1 MSFNLRYI
9 SAIILFVLVSLSVA
23 KGQQRKIASYEKYVK
38 QYSSLAIQHEKKY
51 NIPASITLAQAILES
66 GAGQAKLAKEGNN
79 HFGIK
84 CHADWKGGRIYHDDD
99 KRNECFRK
107 YKNVSDSY
115 EDHSDFLVSRS
126 RYSKLFKLDKKDYRG
141 WAKGLQDC
149 GYATDRGY
157 ANKLISIVETY
168 QLYQYDQNGK
178 SGKKTGSTSGKNTS
192 SSKSSGGKSTS
203 VKLSRD
209 IYKTHGLIYVI
220 AQSNDLL
227 EDIAKDLDF
236 SSRKLAKYNEIPV
249 DFPLQKGDIIYLEKK
264 MKRANKPYYN
274 HKVQVGESMHSISQR
289 YGILVKQLYKMNN
302 KDADY
307 VPEEGD
313 MLKLR

>member
-1 MSFNLRYI
+1 MNFNLRYI
-9 SAIILFVLVSLSVA
+9 LILILFVLVSPAIA
-23 KGQQRKIASYEKYVK
+23 KGQRKIASYEKYVK
-38 QYSSLAIQHEKKY
+38 QYSSLAVQHEKKY

-66 GAGQAKLAKEGNN
+66 GAGQARLAKEANN

-107 YKNVSDSY
+107 YKNVSESY
-115 EDHSDFLVSRS
+115 EDHSVFLVSHS
-126 RYSKLFKLDKKDYRG
+126 RYAKLFKLNKKDYKG

-157 ANKLISIVETY
+157 ANKLISVIETY
-168 QLYQYDQNGK
+168 QLYQYDQGGK
-178 SGKKTGSTSGKNTS
+178 SGKITTSTSAKKSKN
-192 SSKSSGGKSTS
+192 SGGKSAS
-203 VKLSRD
+203 VKLSREV
-209 IYKTHGLIYVI
+209 YKTHGLIYVI
-220 AQSNDLL
+220 AQSGDSL
-227 EDIAKDLDF
+227 EDIARDLDF

-249 DFPLQKGDIIYLEKK
+249 NFPLQKGDIVYLEKK
-264 MKRANKPYYN
+264 KRSANKPYYN
-274 HKVQVGESMHSISQR
+274 HKIQVGESMHSISQR
-289 YGILVKQLYKMNN
+289 YGIQVKQLYKMNN

-307 VPEEGD
+307 VPTEGD

>member
-1 MSFNLRYI
+1 MNFNLRYI
-9 SAIILFVLVSLSVA
+9 FTLILFVLVSPAVA

-38 QYSSLAIQHEKKY
+38 QYSSLAVQHEKKY

-66 GAGQAKLAKEGNN
+66 GAGQARLAKDANN

-107 YKNVSDSY
+107 YKNVSESY
-115 EDHSDFLVSRS
+115 EDHSVFLVSHS
-126 RYSKLFKLDKKDYRG
+126 RYAKLFKLNKKDYKG

-157 ANKLISIVETY
+157 ANKLISVIETY
-168 QLYQYDQNGK
+168 QLYQYDQGGK
-178 SGKKTGSTSGKNTS
+178 SGKMTTSTSGKK
-192 SSKSSGGKSTS
+192 SKNSVGKSTS
-203 VKLSRD
+203 VKLSREV
-209 IYKTHGLIYVI
+209 YKTHGLIYVI
-220 AQSNDLL
+220 AQSGDSLD
-227 EDIAKDLDF
+227 DIAKDLNF
-236 SSRKLAKYNEIPV
+236 SSRKLAKYNEIPLN
-249 DFPLQKGDIIYLEKK
+249 FPLQKGDIVYLEKK
-264 MKRANKPYYN
+264 KKSANKPYYN
-274 HKVQVGESMHSISQR
+274 HKIQVGESMHSISQR
-289 YGILVKQLYKMNN
+289 YGIQMKQLYKMNN

-307 VPEEGD
+307 VPTEGD

>member
-1 MSFNLRYI
+1 MNFNLRYI
-9 SAIILFVLVSLSVA
+9 FTLILFVLVSPAFA

-38 QYSSLAIQHEKKY
+38 QYSSLAVQHEKKY

-66 GAGQAKLAKEGNN
+66 GAGQARLAKDANN

-107 YKNVSDSY
+107 YKNVSESY
-115 EDHSDFLVSRS
+115 EDHSVFLVSHS
-126 RYSKLFKLDKKDYRG
+126 RYAKLFKLNKKDYKG

-157 ANKLISIVETY
+157 ANKLISVIETY
-168 QLYQYDQNGK
+168 QLYQYDQGGK
-178 SGKKTGSTSGKNTS
+178 SGKVTTSTSRKKSKN
-192 SSKSSGGKSTS
+192 SGGKFTS
-203 VKLSRD
+203 VKLSREV
-209 IYKTHGLIYVI
+209 YKTHGLIYVM
-220 AQSNDLL
+220 AQSGDSL
-227 EDIAKDLDF
+227 EDIAKDLNF

-249 DFPLQKGDIIYLEKK
+249 NFPLQKGDIVYLEKK
-264 MKRANKPYYN
+264 KKSANKPYYN
-274 HKVQVGESMHSISQR
+274 HKIQVGESMHSISQR
-289 YGILVKQLYKMNN
+289 YGIQMKQLYKMNN

-307 VPEEGD
+307 VPTEGD